1 MPTYI
6 ALLRKDR
13 RSDYSVDFP
22 DLPGCVTAGKTLDEA
37 REFAREALVLHLQGL
52 GEDGEAIPAPSSLD
66 AIMAKRSNQDAVA
79 LLVEAPAKKPR
90 AVPVTITVA
99 EDLNELVRT
108 KAAEFG
114 MSQSGLYATAVR
126 EYLGAGVASARGA
139 VREARQ
145 VRRGQARRTAKR
157 KVKA

>member
-37 REFAREALVLHLQGL
+37 RDFAREALILHLQGL
-52 GEDGEAIPAPSSLD
+52 AEDGEAIPAPSSLD
-66 AIMAKRSNQDAVA
+66 AIMAERANQDAVA
-79 LLVEAPAKKPR
+79 LLVEAPTKKPK
-90 AVPVTITVA
+90 AVPVTITVT

-114 MSQSGLYATAVR
+114 LSQSGLYAAAVR
-126 EYLGAGVASARGA
+126 KYLGAGVPERIK
-139 VREARQ
+139 
-145 VRRGQARRTAKR
+145 QARRAHRQPVRRAAAKR
-157 KVKA
+157 KKA

>member
-13 RSDYSVDFP
+13 RSDYSVEFP

-37 REFAREALVLHLQGL
+37 RDFAREALSLHLQGL
-52 GEDGEAIPAPSSLD
+52 AEDGEAIPAPSSLD

-79 LLVEAPAKKPR
+79 LLVEAPTKKPR
-90 AVPVTITVA
+90 AVPVTITVN

-126 EYLGAGVASARGA
+126 EYLGAGVVSARVVDRKPNRA
-139 VREARQ
+139 PRAP
-145 VRRGQARRTAKR
+145 ARRAAKR
-157 KVKA
+157 RAKA